1 MIAWFMIAIGTVAFF
16 AYIAITGVQTV
27 EATGSTASR
36 AAQVSRIDQLADAI
50 KLRAAVVDLSGV
62 AAPPAGIPDANGYRV
77 PAELAPLAQT
87 PWGARMVY
95 CPFGS
100 GSSTGSDSQTVADG
114 GGQSYGIGISQM
126 GQRFYVVNG
135 RPSWAPAQADANLM
149 GYIVAPASA
158 NNATPG
164 CNQVTLSG
172 GRLVA
177 PGGIVR
183 AISRDT
189 AGDNARRD
197 VAGGPTYYVS
207 TRGGGKGLSPSD
219 PATIAYALEQ
229 YRTNST
235 SDVTIMFANGS
246 YALAASDL
254 DDTQG
259 YSRTPQSTLT
269 LQPQPGATDVSIT
282 KPTSSYIRPGFNL
295 TVRNLRMPINVPT
308 VVYRGTTLKLE
319 NVSGIGSLQISGESK
334 VVLRGSVGIYSV
346 SPGQGLYPVTI
357 SGSSQITASEAV
369 VTVFFY
375 NNEHGIVATTG
386 SSVNL
391 YSTTMTFS
399 PLQGGG
405 RLYYGIYPDAQS
417 KLTMQYSN
425 LYYPSYVSYPIVAY
439 GDVTIFQSS
448 LRTNGGAQNYMEM
461 GNAATVSLEG
471 AIFGGSTP
479 PSTAIW
485 DWNGGSF
492 NGNATV
498 YAQNDCWQTVS
509 TFGKIF
515 ARSAPGT
522 ATGQTAGVEVDEDL
536 EVAAATNL
544 PATGNPSA
552 AQIAAYQAVV
562 ARNQER
568 YALRMHNQAGG
579 VICRIGEIAP

>member
-16 AYIAITGVQTV
+16 AYIAVTGVQTV
-27 EATGSTASR
+27 EATGSTAAR
-36 AAQVSRIDQLADAI
+36 ATQVSRIDQLADAI

-77 PAELAPLAQT
+77 PAELASLAQT

-114 GGQSYGIGISQM
+114 DGQSYDIGVSQM
-126 GQRFYVVNG
+126 GQRLYVVNG
-135 RPSWAPAQADANLM
+135 RPGWAAAQSDINLM

-183 AISRDT
+183 AITRDT

-219 PATIAYALEQ
+219 PATISYALEQ
-229 YRTNST
+229 YRTSAT
-235 SDVTIMFANGS
+235 SDVTIMFANGTYGLS
-246 YALAASDL
+246 AADL

-269 LQPQPGATDVSIT
+269 LQPQPNASDVTIT
-282 KPTSSYIRPGFNL
+282 KPNGSYIRPGFNL
-295 TVRNLRMPINVPT
+295 TVRGVRMPINVPT

-334 VVLRGSVGIYSV
+334 VVLRGSVGIYSIA
-346 SPGQGLYPVTI
+346 PGQGLYPVTI
-357 SGSSQITASEAV
+357 TGSSQIVANDAV
-369 VTVFFY
+369 LNVFFQ
-375 NNEHGIVATTG
+375 NNEHGFVA
-386 SSVNL
+386 SHNSNMNFV
-391 YSTTMTFS
+391 STTITFN

-405 RLYYGIYPDAQS
+405 RLYYGLYPDAQS
-417 KLTMQYSN
+417 KLTMQYTN
-425 LYYPSYVSYPIVAY
+425 IYFPSYVSYPIVAY
-439 GDVTIFQSS
+439 GDVTMYQSS
-448 LRTNGGAQNYMEM
+448 LRTNGGAQNYMEL
-461 GNAATVSLEG
+461 GNSSNVNLEG
-471 AIFGGSTP
+471 VVLGGSTP
-479 PSTAIW
+479 PATAIW
-485 DWNGGSF
+485 DWNGGTLS
-492 NGNATV
+492 GSGLI
-498 YAQNDCWQTVS
+498 YAQNDCWQTIS
-509 TFGKIF
+509 TVGRIF
-515 ARSAPGT
+515 ERSATGT
-522 ATGQTAGVEVDEDL
+522 STGQNPGVQADEL
-536 EVAAATNL
+536 EEGYL
-544 PATGNPSA
+544 PAAGLPTSA
-552 AQIAAYQAVV
+552 QVAAYQAAVY
-562 ARNQER
+562 RNQER
-568 YALRMHNQAGG
+568 YALRLRNRADGL
-579 VICRIGEIAP
+579 VCRIGEVAP

>member
-16 AYIAITGVQTV
+16 AYIAVTGVQTV
-27 EATGSTASR
+27 EATGSTAAR
-36 AAQVSRIDQLADAI
+36 ATQVSRIDQLADAI

-87 PWGARMVY
+87 PWGARMIY

-100 GSSTGSDSQTVADG
+100 GSSAGTDSQTVADG
-114 GGQSYGIGISQM
+114 GGQSYGIGVSQM
-126 GQRFYVVNG
+126 GQRLYVVNG
-135 RPSWAPAQADANLM
+135 RPGWAAAQSDINLM

-158 NNATPG
+158 NSATPG

-183 AISRDT
+183 AITRDT

-229 YRTNST
+229 YRTSAT
-235 SDVTIMFANGS
+235 SDVTIMFANGTYGLS
-246 YALAASDL
+246 AADL

-269 LQPQPGATDVSIT
+269 LQPQPNASDVTIT
-282 KPTSSYIRPGFNL
+282 KPNGSYVRPGFNL
-295 TVRNLRMPINVPT
+295 TVRGIRMPINVPT

-319 NVSGIGSLQISGESK
+319 NVSGVGSLQISGESK

-346 SPGQGLYPVTI
+346 APGQGLYPVTI
-357 SGSSQITASEAV
+357 TGSSQIVANDAV
-369 VTVFFY
+369 LSVFFY
-375 NNEHGIVATTG
+375 NNEHGFVA
-386 SSVNL
+386 SHNSNMNFV
-391 YSTTMTFS
+391 STTITFN

-405 RLYYGIYPDAQS
+405 RLYYGLYPDAQS
-417 KLTMQYSN
+417 KLTMQYTN
-425 LYYPSYVSYPIVAY
+425 VYFPSYVAYPIVAY
-439 GDVTIFQSS
+439 GDVTMYQSS
-448 LRTNGGAQNYMEM
+448 LRTNGGAQNYMEL
-461 GNAATVSLEG
+461 GNSSNVNLEG
-471 AIFGGSTP
+471 VVLGGSTP

-485 DWNGGSF
+485 DWNGGTLS
-492 NGNATV
+492 GSGLI
-498 YAQNDCWQTVS
+498 YAQNDCWQTIS
-509 TFGKIF
+509 TVGRIF
-515 ARSAPGT
+515 ERSATGT
-522 ATGQTAGVEVDEDL
+522 STGQNPGVQADEVEDGY
-536 EVAAATNL
+536 L
-544 PATGNPSA
+544 PAAGLPTSA
-552 AQIAAYQAVV
+552 QVAAYQAAVY
-562 ARNQER
+562 RNQER
-568 YALRMHNQAGG
+568 YALRLRNRADGL
-579 VICRIGEIAP
+579 VCRIGEVAP